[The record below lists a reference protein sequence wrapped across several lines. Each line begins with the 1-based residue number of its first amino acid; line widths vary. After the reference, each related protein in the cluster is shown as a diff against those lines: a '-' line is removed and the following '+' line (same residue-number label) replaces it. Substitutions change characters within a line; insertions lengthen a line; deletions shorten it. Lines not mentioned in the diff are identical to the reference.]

1 MKKLLLSSLI
11 IVNYIFASYGQM
23 EKNDTIKSN
32 QFLYC
37 EIVGES
43 NLLQTKVR
51 VAVDFGQEI
60 NYWTQYRDKFL
71 VDENGKRIK
80 FNSMIDALNYMAKL
94 GWKFEQAYVV
104 STQNQLVYHYL
115 LSKKGTLSDVKNG
128 LTVKRDLED

>member
-11 IVNYIFASYGQM
+11 IVNCIFASYGQM

-51 VAVDFGQEI
+51 VAVDFGKEI

-115 LSKKGTLSDVKNG
+115 L
-128 LTVKRDLED
+128 R

>member
-11 IVNYIFASYGQM
+11 IVNCIFASYGQM

-80 FNSMIDALNYMAKL
+80 FNSMIDALN
-94 GWKFEQAYVV
+94 
-104 STQNQLVYHYL
+104 QLVYHYL